1 MTNLFE
7 FNAKLGSQDLLA
19 RGENGDIYKM
29 MNSAI
34 QICSRVE
41 HFVRDFF

>member
-1 MTNLFE
+1 MQ
-7 FNAKLGSQDLLA
+7 KLDSQDLLA

-29 MNSAI
+29 KNEV

-41 HFVRDFF
+41 HFVRDFLRWL